1 MALSVAVQKDIGEYE
16 EKIVLGLG
24 AGKLA
29 ALGIGA
35 GLALA
40 EAIVAAEVF
49 GKSPRDIFFLLCLT
63 VAGAFFAGFI
73 RPHGMP
79 FKLAA
84 VLFIRQWLGAA
95 RLIYRTGGQDVWK
108 TEDEGYEVR
117 EYYRK
122 AVAGCPCPEVDIPR
136 IARCR
141 VRGEGKASGGRRGK
155 RGGNRKG

>member
-40 EAIVAAEVF
+40 ETIAAAEVF

-84 VLFIRQWLGAA
+84 VLFARQWLGAT
-95 RLIYRTGGQDVWK
+95 RLIYRTGGQYVWE

-117 EYYRK
+117 DYYRK
-122 AVAGCPCPEVDIPR
+122 TVAGCPCPEVDIPR

-141 VRGEGKASGGRRGK
+141 VRDEGAGSGGSRGK
-155 RGGNRKG
+155 RGGKRKG